1 MTQQLLNVSNY
12 IVPAAGT
19 TRGYSVRKVFDPLQ
33 PDVIDFR
40 QIALDGQPYR
50 PSGVFVDNT
59 RNSDPLTVVVNEIGF
74 TIIVPAGANVATP
87 YPAPIQHSVT
97 IIGNG
102 EAVLVFVDF
111 PVIPQGFDGGAGA
124 VSPWGASDVA
134 DVVAINSLTVGT
146 NERLDDVKANLA
158 TVDASLA
165 TVDASLATVN
175 DSVGVSNTR
184 LQTLATDTAAIKD
197 ELASLSGYLTFGQ
210 SAILEQISTNTQP
223 LTQIAG
229 DVATVASETGAAASI
244 LGDLIQIVD
253 AISQGVQGL
262 LGVDSTYGPLPN
274 FFDSL
279 PRAFTYDGSG
289 NVLTEARTD
298 GFSTWTKTYAYTG
311 NNRDSE
317 SAWVK
322 S

>member
-19 TRGYSVRKVFDPLQ
+19 TRGYTVRKVFDPLL

-158 TVDASLA
+158 TVDDSLK
-165 TVDASLATVN
+165 TVN
-175 DSVGVSNTR
+175 VSVGVSNTR
-184 LQTLATDTAAIKD
+184 LQTLATDTAEIKS

-210 SAILEQISTNTQP
+210 SAILEQISANTQP

-253 AISQGVQGL
+253 TISQGVQGL